1 MAKKNTKKGE
11 EIKEDVID
19 MSFNQIDTKP
29 EKDTTA
35 PKPEVVKEEVVEAPV
50 TEKKE
55 ETKAVEPPVKTVV
68 KKQPAK
74 PVKKLYKFYG
84 VYNNV
89 AIGPRVKLNG
99 VKIVHFETLAINQN
113 EAMEYYKLH
122 LNKKMG
128 IAEANISKYLADVFY
143 NKILI
148 EVVDADA
155 IKQEVITII

>member
-11 EIKEDVID
+11 EVKEDVID

-35 PKPEVVKEEVVEAPV
+35 PKPEPVKEEVVEAPV
-50 TEKKE
+50 VEKKE
-55 ETKAVEPPVKTVV
+55 ETKPIEQPVKTTA

-122 LNKKMG
+122 LNKNMG
-128 IAEANISKYLADVFY
+128 IAENNISKYLVDVFY